1 MNKTSKVFVA
11 GHGGMVGSAIMRRLA
26 HNGYENI
33 ITVSH
38 RELDLT
44 NQSRVVRFFRSKKPD
59 VVIDCAA
66 KVGGIHANNT
76 YRADFIYNNLQIQN
90 NLIHTS
96 YEFEVKKL
104 LFLGS
109 SCIYPKFADQ
119 PIKEEYLLASPLEST
134 NEPYSVSKIAGIK
147 MCESYYKQY
156 KCDFIS
162 VMPCNQYGPNDNFH
176 PKNSHVLPALLRR
189 FHEAKENNE
198 TNVEV
203 WGTGKAR
210 REFLH
215 VDDLAS
221 ACVFL
226 LEDVSSS
233 VIYKKNISHLNIGSG
248 EEISIAN
255 LAKLIAKIVGYDG
268 RISFQLDKPD
278 GTLRKLMDVSRIKKL
293 GWEPKFSLESGL
305 TQTYNWYKEN
315 EAQIRSF

>member
-1 MNKTSKVFVA
+1 MLDFENYNNNF
-11 GHGGMVGSAIMRRLA
+11 
-26 HNGYENI
+26 GYEHAKI
-33 ITVSH
+33 LGEMQCKSFAEEFAMKFSVI
-38 RELDLT
+38 
-44 NQSRVVRFFRSKKPD
+44 RSD
-59 VVIDCAA
+59 
-66 KVGGIHANNT
+66 NT
-76 YRADFIYNNLQIQN
+76 
-90 NLIHTS
+90 
-96 YEFEVKKL
+96 
-104 LFLGS
+104 
-109 SCIYPKFADQ
+109 
-119 PIKEEYLLASPLEST
+119 
-134 NEPYSVSKIAGIK
+134 
-147 MCESYYKQY
+147 
-156 KCDFIS
+156 
-162 VMPCNQYGPNDNFH
+162 YGPNDNFH

>member
-1 MNKTSKVFVA
+1 M
-11 GHGGMVGSAIMRRLA
+11 
-26 HNGYENI
+26 
-33 ITVSH
+33 
-38 RELDLT
+38 
-44 NQSRVVRFFRSKKPD
+44 
-59 VVIDCAA
+59 
-66 KVGGIHANNT
+66 
-76 YRADFIYNNLQIQN
+76 
-90 NLIHTS
+90 
-96 YEFEVKKL
+96 
-104 LFLGS
+104 
-109 SCIYPKFADQ
+109 
-119 PIKEEYLLASPLEST
+119 
-134 NEPYSVSKIAGIK
+134 
-147 MCESYYKQY
+147 
-156 KCDFIS
+156 
-162 VMPCNQYGPNDNFH
+162 
-176 PKNSHVLPALLRR
+176 
-189 FHEAKENNE
+189 
-198 TNVEV
+198 
-203 WGTGKAR
+203 